1 MNPIRGIYIILL
13 LMILLFVGCKTDEI
27 ALKALDAIP
36 ETKYYS
42 SDIIPEQQSNIYGVW
57 KVVRTSGGFAGNGYT
72 KDFDYLILKK
82 NGIFGIVR
90 NDSLLTSGK
99 LTLLPDLTMS
109 PVNKGIHCK
118 IESEK
123 TVRIELCG
131 DSEKYI
137 RLVNKDSLDLI
148 APCCDRYNTHLIR
161 KK

>member
-1 MNPIRGIYIILL
+1 MKSIRWINTILL
-13 LMILLFVGCKTDEI
+13 LMTLFFVGCKTDEI

-57 KVVRTSGGFAGNGYT
+57 KVVRTSGGFAGSGYT

-99 LTLLPDLTMS
+99 LSLLPEVAMYL
-109 PVNKGIHCK
+109 PNGILCQF
-118 IESEK
+118 ESEK
-123 TVRIELCG
+123 TVNIELCG
-131 DSEKYI
+131 DPEKYI
-137 RLVNKDSLDLI
+137 RLVGKDSLDLI
-148 APCCDRYNTHLIR
+148 APCCDRYNMHLIR

>member
-1 MNPIRGIYIILL
+1 MKSIRWINTIFLL
-13 LMILLFVGCKTDEI
+13 ITLFFVGCKTEAI

-57 KVVRTSGGFAGNGYT
+57 KVVRTSGGFVGSGYA

-99 LTLLPDLTMS
+99 LSLLPEVAMYL
-109 PVNKGIHCK
+109 PNGILCQF
-118 IESEK
+118 ESEK
-123 TVRIELCG
+123 TVNIELCG
-131 DSEKYI
+131 DPEKYI

-161 KK
+161 KR

>member
-13 LMILLFVGCKTDEI
+13 LMTLLFVGCKTDEI

-57 KVVRTSGGFAGNGYT
+57 KVLRTSGGFVGSGYS

-99 LTLLPDLTMS
+99 LTLLLTIALYM
-109 PVNKGIHCK
+109 PIGIHCQF
-118 IESEK
+118 ESEK
-123 TVRIELCG
+123 IVNIELCG
-131 DSEKYI
+131 DPEKYI
-137 RLVNKDSLDLI
+137 RLVGKDSLDLI

>member
-99 LTLLPDLTMS
+99 LTLLPTIALYMPIGIHCQFESES
-109 PVNKGIHCK
+109 PVN
-118 IESEK
+118 
-123 TVRIELCG
+123 IELCG
-131 DSEKYI
+131 DPEKYI

>member
-1 MNPIRGIYIILL
+1 
-13 LMILLFVGCKTDEI
+13 MILLFVGCKTDEI

-57 KVVRTSGGFAGNGYT
+57 KVVRTSGGFVGSGYT
-72 KDFDYLILKK
+72 KDFDYLILKR

-99 LTLLPDLTMS
+99 LSLLPEIVMHL
-109 PVNKGIHCK
+109 PNGILCK
-118 IESEK
+118 FESEQ
-123 TVRIELCG
+123 TVNIELCG
-131 DSEKYI
+131 DPEKHI
-137 RLVNKDSLDLI
+137 RLVGKDSLDLI

>member
-1 MNPIRGIYIILL
+1 MKSIKWINIILL
-13 LMILLFVGCKTDEI
+13 LMILFFVSCKTDEI

-57 KVVRTSGGFAGNGYT
+57 KVVRTSGGLAGSGYT

-99 LTLLPDLTMS
+99 LTPLPEVAMYL
-109 PVNKGIHCK
+109 PNGILCQFD
-118 IESEK
+118 SEK
-123 TVRIELCG
+123 AVSLELCA
-131 DSEKYI
+131 DPVKYI

>member
-1 MNPIRGIYIILL
+1 MKSIRWINVIVLL
-13 LMILLFVGCKTDEI
+13 TLFFVGCKTDDI

-57 KVVRTSGGFAGNGYT
+57 KVVRTSGGFVGSGYT
-72 KDFDYLILKK
+72 KDFDYLILKR

-118 IESEK
+118 FESEK

-137 RLVNKDSLDLI
+137 QLVGKDSLDLI

>member
-27 ALKALDAIP
+27 SLKALDAIP

-99 LTLLPDLTMS
+99 LTLLLTIALYM
-109 PVNKGIHCK
+109 PIGIHCQF
-118 IESEK
+118 ESEK
-123 TVRIELCG
+123 TVNIELCG
-131 DSEKYI
+131 DPEKYI
-137 RLVNKDSLDLI
+137 RLVGKDSLDLI
-148 APCCDRYNTHLIR
+148 APCCDRCNTHLIR